1 MARSRT
7 TMRASRRVWL
17 ATSIA
22 ALLVLSVYAP
32 SNAQPAAPAP
42 APQAPAPGTFGFG
55 HPATADEIKA
65 IDIEVRPDGAG
76 LPPGSGTLA
85 QGQPIFAQKCAA
97 CHGANGEGTSVA
109 PKLIDPTPFKVG
121 VTAPTVGNYWP
132 YATTVWDYINRAMP
146 FDQPG
151 SLAPDEVYALT
162 AFLLAQNN
170 VIGEADVMDAQSL
183 PRVVMPNAAGFTS
196 PDPRPDAP

>member
-1 MARSRT
+1 
-7 TMRASRRVWL
+7 MRASRRVWL

-97 CHGANGEGTSVA
+97 CHGANGEGTSA
-109 PKLIDPTPFKVG
+109 GPKLIDPTPFKVG

>member
-1 MARSRT
+1 
-7 TMRASRRVWL
+7 MRASRRAWL

-32 SNAQPAAPAP
+32 SNAQPGAPAP
-42 APQAPAPGTFGFG
+42 APQAPVPGTFGFG

-97 CHGANGEGTSVA
+97 CHGANGEGTSAA
-109 PKLIDPTPFKVG
+109 PKLIDPTPFSVG
-121 VTAPTVGNYWP
+121 VTAPTVGTP
-132 YATTVWDYINRAMP
+132 PPM
-146 FDQPG
+146 
-151 SLAPDEVYALT
+151 L
-162 AFLLAQNN
+162 
-170 VIGEADVMDAQSL
+170 
-183 PRVVMPNAAGFTS
+183 
-196 PDPRPDAP
+196 

>member
-1 MARSRT
+1 
-7 TMRASRRVWL
+7 MRASRRVWL

-22 ALLVLSVYAP
+22 ALLVLSIYAP

>member
-7 TMRASRRVWL
+7 TVRASRRVWL

-22 ALLVLSVYAP
+22 ALLVLSIYAP

>member
-7 TMRASRRVWL
+7 TMRASRRAWL

>member
-22 ALLVLSVYAP
+22 ALLVLSIYAP